1 MAFQL
6 ALPILRTHHLTSKS
20 CFEIQVKLLD
30 GTFLALKATQTA
42 VDSLTLSDIS
52 QYTIQGSQANQKAQ
66 DNLLLTF

>member
-6 ALPILRTHHLTSKS
+6 ALPILRNPHLTSKS

-42 VDSLTLSDIS
+42 VDSPTLSDTN